1 MAYVV
6 GALRT
11 VMEWATVPVLAVA
24 MCLPHGALVYWLS
37 SSSVSLLQVP
47 NPAMPSARSTEA
59 HMQSSVC
66 HPACLYN
73 RRGFACEHGCWRPS
87 ALMSGHGLTSRNAA
101 AQSAALR
108 RPAIR
113 SALRLSSQD
122 PAGAPARQD
131 WSTATATASEHARAD
146 ADGPST
152 AELFLQ
158 VCSGC

>member
-87 ALMSGHGLTSRNAA
+87 ALMSGHGLTSPQCCCAVCSAA
-101 AQSAALR
+101 APGHQERAAPVL
-108 RPAIR
+108 
-113 SALRLSSQD
+113 
-122 PAGAPARQD
+122 AGPCR
-131 WSTATATASEHARAD
+131 
-146 ADGPST
+146 GPSPPG
-152 AELFLQ
+152 L
-158 VCSGC
+158 VYSSGDCFRACTR